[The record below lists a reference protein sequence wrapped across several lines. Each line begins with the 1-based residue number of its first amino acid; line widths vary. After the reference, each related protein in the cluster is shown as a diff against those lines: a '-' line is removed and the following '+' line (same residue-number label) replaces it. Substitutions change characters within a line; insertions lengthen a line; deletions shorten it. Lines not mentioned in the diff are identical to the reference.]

1 MFVNTLQEISI
12 HLKYA
17 YESLL
22 EESNQNSAR
31 SRQKTKDIKDAA
43 ELDALYSKSE
53 AKNIAEISAK
63 IIKSSIE
70 SGDGDGEVIFFIVVE
85 CICSFLTSSS
95 WNNTA
100 NDQAAMLACLIREHM
115 SRSLPF

>member
-70 SGDGDGEVIFFIVVE
+70 SGDGEVIFFIVVE
-85 CICSFLTSSS
+85 SPETIVRII
-95 WNNTA
+95 
-100 NDQAAMLACLIREHM
+100 LI
-115 SRSLPF
+115 

>member
-1 MFVNTLQEISI
+1 MFVNVLQEISI

-70 SGDGDGEVIFFIVVE
+70 SGDGEVIFFIVVE
-85 CICSFLTSSS
+85 SPETIVRII
-95 WNNTA
+95 
-100 NDQAAMLACLIREHM
+100 LI
-115 SRSLPF
+115 

>member
-1 MFVNTLQEISI
+1 MFVNVLQEISI

-70 SGDGDGEVIFFIVVE
+70 SGDGEVIFFIVVE
-85 CICSFLTSSS
+85 SPETIVRII
-95 WNNTA
+95 
-100 NDQAAMLACLIREHM
+100 LILVALCNFVIPINMNHRK
-115 SRSLPF
+115 

>member
-1 MFVNTLQEISI
+1 MFVNILQEISI

-31 SRQKTKDIKDAA
+31 SREKTKDKDAA

-53 AKNIAEISAK
+53 ATNIAEISAK

-85 CICSFLTSSS
+85 SPETIVRIIFSVTQHILSS
-95 WNNTA
+95 
-100 NDQAAMLACLIREHM
+100 LL
-115 SRSLPF
+115 

>member
-1 MFVNTLQEISI
+1 MFVNILQEISI

-85 CICSFLTSSS
+85 SPETIVRIILIWVIELGCAIS
-95 WNNTA
+95 W
-100 NDQAAMLACLIREHM
+100 
-115 SRSLPF
+115 SLFPINLDHRK